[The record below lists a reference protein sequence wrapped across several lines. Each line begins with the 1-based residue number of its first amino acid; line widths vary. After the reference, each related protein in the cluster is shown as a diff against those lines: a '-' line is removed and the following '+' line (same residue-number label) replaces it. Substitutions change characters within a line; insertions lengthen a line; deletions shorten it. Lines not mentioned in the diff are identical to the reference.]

1 MATLVGNR
9 RKDPQ
14 PLNPGQQGKLIE
26 RIEAMYQ
33 ICRANTVK
41 EVSWSVRRQLGGLG
55 RLGYSLVF
63 CISALS
69 LQPTHARAA
78 RASGQQQATRASGVN
93 TKSPNF
99 QTATLS
105 GLKRASLT

>member
-69 LQPTHARAA
+69 LQPTHA
-78 RASGQQQATRASGVN
+78 SFLVLGQMLRLRRPKGSSLLLGSN
-93 TKSPNF
+93 RPP
-99 QTATLS
+99 
-105 GLKRASLT
+105 GLQG